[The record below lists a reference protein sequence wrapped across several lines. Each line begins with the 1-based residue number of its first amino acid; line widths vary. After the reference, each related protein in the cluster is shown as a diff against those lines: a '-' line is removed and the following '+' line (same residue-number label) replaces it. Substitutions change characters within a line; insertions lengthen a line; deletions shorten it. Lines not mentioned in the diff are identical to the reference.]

1 MAATSKRRIIIG
13 DVHGH
18 YDGLV
23 ALLENIS
30 PVEGDE
36 VHFLGDLIDRGPRS
50 ADVVELVCHNGYS
63 CLLGNHEHMLLQS
76 FPENGQSDALQPWL
90 YSGGN
95 ATIASYKD
103 WDQLLK
109 HIQWIKTLPLYRD
122 LGDAW
127 LVHAGLHP
135 ALPIARQT
143 TQELCWI
150 REEFHSIPRPY
161 FADKLI
167 LIGHTIT
174 FTLPGVKPGELAQ
187 GHGWL
192 GIDTGAYHP
201 RSGWLTALD
210 IDNWKVYQ
218 VNVFQRRLRILPFE
232 EVVARIDL
240 SQLTEGQP
248 TRLTPVSRSDSSESL
263 QSSRQPA

>member
-23 ALLENIS
+23 ALLDMVS
-30 PVEGDE
+30 PGKDDE

-50 ADVVELVCHNGYS
+50 ADVVELIYQNGYQ
-63 CLLGNHEHMLLQS
+63 CLLGNHEDMLLKS
-76 FPENGQSDALQPWL
+76 FPESGQSDALQPWL

-95 ATIASYKD
+95 ATVASYKD

-135 ALPIARQT
+135 ALPITRQT

-161 FADKLI
+161 FIDKLI
-167 LIGHTIT
+167 IIGHTIT

-187 GHGWL
+187 GNGWL
-192 GIDTGAYHP
+192 DIDTGAYHP
-201 RSGWLTALD
+201 RSGWLTAVD
-210 IDNWKVYQ
+210 IDHWKVYQ
-218 VNVFQRRLRILPFE
+218 VNVFQRKARVLPFE
-232 EVVARIDL
+232 EVVARVDL
-240 SQLTEGQP
+240 SQLSEGQP
-248 TRLTPVSRSDSSESL
+248 TRLVKTQDNR
-263 QSSRQPA
+263 QSA